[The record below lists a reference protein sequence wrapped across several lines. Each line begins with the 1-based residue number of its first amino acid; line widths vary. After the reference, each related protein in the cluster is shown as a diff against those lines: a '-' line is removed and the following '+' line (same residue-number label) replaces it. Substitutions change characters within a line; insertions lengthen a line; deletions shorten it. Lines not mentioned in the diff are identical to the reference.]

1 MFSVI
6 MPVYNGEKFIDDAIN
21 SVCAQTYDNW
31 ELIIV
36 NDGSKDNTADVLKKY
51 EINSQIK
58 IIHQE
63 NGGVSVAR
71 NTAISASKGEY
82 IVFLD
87 ADDVWHTNHL
97 EVMNELI
104 TEYPDAGLY
113 ATFTRTELVNGGII
127 EECNFFKDKPD
138 VVYLED
144 FFKAYYN
151 DKSAM
156 IFNITTACFSR
167 KALDVTGLFPVGCAI
182 GEDLELSLR
191 VAAYFPVVLS
201 KKATGTYK
209 KTNSTAT
216 KDISFDPDWKFFDTV
231 NNLYSDSR
239 IGSDKKEN
247 LKKIMQW
254 FTMRKARHLVICGR
268 RKEAF
273 SAYRDIGNDPKLLK
287 DKLITLAILLM
298 PVFMVR
304 KLFEVRWR
312 GRA

>member
-6 MPVYNGEKFIDDAIN
+6 MPVYNGEKFIDDAVS

-58 IIHQE
+58 IIHKE

-87 ADDVWHTNHL
+87 ADDVWHKNHL

-127 EECNFFKDKPD
+127 EECKFFKDKPD
-138 VVYLED
+138 VIYLED

-156 IFNITTACFSR
+156 IFNITTTCFSR

-182 GEDLELSLR
+182 GEDLELALR
-191 VAAYFPVVLS
+191 IAAYFPVVLS

-287 DKLITLAILLM
+287 DKLITLAILVM

>member
-6 MPVYNGEKFIDDAIN
+6 MPVYNGEKFIEDAVN

-71 NTAISASKGEY
+71 NTAISASQGEY

-87 ADDVWHTNHL
+87 ADDVWHSNHL

-127 EECNFFKDKPD
+127 EECDFFKDKPD

-144 FFKAYYN
+144 FFEAYYN

-182 GEDLELSLR
+182 GEDLELALR

-216 KDISFDPDWKFFDTV
+216 KDVSFDPDWKFFDTV
-231 NNLYSDSR
+231 NSLYSDSR

-298 PVFMVR
+298 PVFVVR

>member
-1 MFSVI
+1 
-6 MPVYNGEKFIDDAIN
+6 MPVYNGAKFIDDAIN

-36 NDGSKDNTADVLKKY
+36 NDGSKDNTAEVLKKY

-97 EVMNELI
+97 EVMNELV

-144 FFKAYYN
+144 FFEAYYN
-151 DKSAM
+151 DKSTK

-182 GEDLELSLR
+182 GEDLELCLR
-191 VAAYFPVVLS
+191 VAAYFPAVLT

-216 KDISFDPDWKFFDTV
+216 KDVSFDPDWKFFDTV

-239 IGSDKKEN
+239 ISSDKKEN
-247 LKKIMQW
+247 IKKIMQW

-298 PVFMVR
+298 PVFVVR

>member
-51 EINSQIK
+51 ETNSQIK
-58 IIHQE
+58 IIHKE

-144 FFKAYYN
+144 FFEAYYN

-182 GEDLELSLR
+182 GEDLELALR
-191 VAAYFPVVLS
+191 VAAYFPAVLS

-216 KDISFDPDWKFFDTV
+216 KDVSFDPDWKFFDTV
-231 NNLYSDSR
+231 NSLYSDSR

>member
-1 MFSVI
+1 MFSI
-6 MPVYNGEKFIDDAIN
+6 IIPVYNGEKFIEDAVN
-21 SVCAQTYDNW
+21 SVFEQTYNDW
-31 ELIIV
+31 EMVIV

-182 GEDLELSLR
+182 GEDLELALR

-216 KDISFDPDWKFFDTV
+216 KDVSFDPDWKFFDTV

-298 PVFMVR
+298 PVFIAR

>member
-31 ELIIV
+31 ELVIV

-58 IIHQE
+58 IIHKE

-71 NTAISASKGEY
+71 NTAISASKGDY

-87 ADDVWHTNHL
+87 ADDVWHSNHL

-127 EECNFFKDKPD
+127 EECNFFKNKPD

-144 FFKAYYN
+144 FFKTYYN

-182 GEDLELSLR
+182 GEDLELALR
-191 VAAYFPVVLS
+191 VAAYFPVVLC

-254 FTMRKARHLVICGR
+254 FTMRKVRHLVICGR

>member
-58 IIHQE
+58 IIHKE

-113 ATFTRTELVNGGII
+113 ATFTRTELINGGII
-127 EECNFFKDKPD
+127 EECKFFKDKPD

-144 FFKAYYN
+144 FFKAYHN

-182 GEDLELSLR
+182 GEDLELALR

>member
-1 MFSVI
+1 

-31 ELIIV
+31 ELVIV

-127 EECNFFKDKPD
+127 EECNFFKNKPD

-167 KALDVTGLFPVGCAI
+167 KALDITGLFPVGCAI

-191 VAAYFPVVLS
+191 VAAYFPVVLC

-231 NNLYSDSR
+231 NSLYSDSR
-239 IGSDKKEN
+239 IVSDKKEN

-254 FTMRKARHLVICGR
+254 FTMRKVRHLVICGR

-287 DKLITLAILLM
+287 DKLITIAILLM

>member
-6 MPVYNGEKFIDDAIN
+6 MPVYNGEKFIDDAIH

-58 IIHQE
+58 IIHKE

-87 ADDVWHTNHL
+87 ADDVWHSNHL

-113 ATFTRTELVNGGII
+113 ATFTRTELVNGGVI

-144 FFKAYYN
+144 FFEAYYN

-182 GEDLELSLR
+182 GEDLELALR

-216 KDISFDPDWKFFDTV
+216 KDVSFDPDWKFFDTV
-231 NNLYSDSR
+231 NSLYSDSR

>member
-6 MPVYNGEKFIDDAIN
+6 MPVYNGEKFIDDAVK

-51 EINSQIK
+51 ESNSQIK
-58 IIHQE
+58 IIHKE

-127 EECNFFKDKPD
+127 EECEFFKDKPD

-144 FFKAYYN
+144 FFEAYYN

-182 GEDLELSLR
+182 GEDLELALR
-191 VAAYFPVVLS
+191 VAAYFPVVLC

>member
-127 EECNFFKDKPD
+127 EECNFFKNKPD

-144 FFKAYYN
+144 FFKTYYN

-182 GEDLELSLR
+182 GEDLELALR
-191 VAAYFPVVLS
+191 IAAYFPVVLS

-239 IGSDKKEN
+239 ISSDKKEN
-247 LKKIMQW
+247 IKKIMQW

>member
-6 MPVYNGEKFIDDAIN
+6 MPVYNGEKFIEDAVN
-21 SVCAQTYDNW
+21 SVCAQTYNNW

-36 NDGSKDNTADVLKKY
+36 NDGSKDNTAEVLKKY
-51 EINSQIK
+51 ETNSQIK
-58 IIHQE
+58 IIHKE

-87 ADDVWHTNHL
+87 ADDVWHSNHL

-182 GEDLELSLR
+182 GEDLELALR

-254 FTMRKARHLVICGR
+254 FTMRRARHLVICGR

>member
-6 MPVYNGEKFIDDAIN
+6 MPVYNGEKFIDDAIQ

-58 IIHQE
+58 IIHKE

-87 ADDVWHTNHL
+87 ADDVWHSNHL

-127 EECNFFKDKPD
+127 EECKFFKDKPD

-182 GEDLELSLR
+182 GEDLELALR
-191 VAAYFPVVLS
+191 IAAYFPVVLS

-247 LKKIMQW
+247 LKKIMEW
-254 FTMRKARHLVICGR
+254 FSMRRCRHYIIDGKKKKAWNVYKKMNKKVIS
-268 RKEAF
+268 K
-273 SAYRDIGNDPKLLK
+273 K
-287 DKLITLAILLM
+287 DLAITTALLM
-298 PVFMVR
+298 LPVKVVG
-304 KLFEVRWR
+304 KIFEARWR
-312 GRA
+312 GQA

>member
-6 MPVYNGEKFIDDAIN
+6 MPVYNGEKFIDDAIH

-87 ADDVWHTNHL
+87 ADDVWHKNHL

-182 GEDLELSLR
+182 GEDLELALR

-254 FTMRKARHLVICGR
+254 FTMRKVRHLVICGR

>member
-6 MPVYNGEKFIDDAIN
+6 MPVYNGEKFIDDAIH

-51 EINSQIK
+51 ETNSQIK
-58 IIHQE
+58 IIHKE

-87 ADDVWHTNHL
+87 ADDVWHKNHL

-182 GEDLELSLR
+182 GEDLELALR
-191 VAAYFPVVLS
+191 IAAYFPVVLS

-254 FTMRKARHLVICGR
+254 FTMRKVRHLVICGR

-287 DKLITLAILLM
+287 DKLITIAILLM

>member
-6 MPVYNGEKFIDDAIN
+6 MPVYNGEKFIEDAVN

-58 IIHQE
+58 IIHKE

-71 NTAISASKGEY
+71 NTAISASQGEY

-87 ADDVWHTNHL
+87 ADDVWHSNHL

-127 EECNFFKDKPD
+127 EECDFFKDKPD

-144 FFKAYYN
+144 FFEAYYN

-182 GEDLELSLR
+182 GEDLELALR
-191 VAAYFPVVLS
+191 VAAYFPAVLS

-216 KDISFDPDWKFFDTV
+216 KDVSFDPDWKFFDTV
-231 NNLYSDSR
+231 NSLYSDSR

-287 DKLITLAILLM
+287 DKLITLVILLM

>member
-6 MPVYNGEKFIDDAIN
+6 MPVYNGEKFIVDAVN

-36 NDGSKDNTADVLKKY
+36 NDGSKDNTAEVLKKY

-127 EECNFFKDKPD
+127 EECNFFKNKPD
-138 VVYLED
+138 VVYLGD
-144 FFKAYYN
+144 FFKTYYN

-182 GEDLELSLR
+182 GEDLELALR
-191 VAAYFPVVLS
+191 VAAYFPVVLC

-231 NNLYSDSR
+231 NELYSDNRVSD
-239 IGSDKKEN
+239 DKKEN

-254 FTMRKARHLVICGR
+254 FTMRKVRHLVICGR
-268 RKEAF
+268 KKEAF

-287 DKLITLAILLM
+287 DKLITIAILLM

>member
-6 MPVYNGEKFIDDAIN
+6 MPVYNGEKFIDDAIH

-144 FFKAYYN
+144 FFEAYYN

-182 GEDLELSLR
+182 GEDLELALR
-191 VAAYFPVVLS
+191 VAAYFPAVLS

-209 KTNSTAT
+209 KANSTAT
-216 KDISFDPDWKFFDTV
+216 KDVSFDPDWKFFDTV

-254 FTMRKARHLVICGR
+254 FTMRRARHLVICGR

>member
-58 IIHQE
+58 IIHKE

-127 EECNFFKDKPD
+127 EECDFFKDKPD

-144 FFKAYYN
+144 FFEAYYN

-182 GEDLELSLR
+182 GEDLELALR
-191 VAAYFPVVLS
+191 VAAYFPAVLS

-216 KDISFDPDWKFFDTV
+216 KDVSFDPDWKFFDTV

-239 IGSDKKEN
+239 ISSDKKEN
-247 LKKIMQW
+247 IKKVMQW

-298 PVFMVR
+298 PVFVVR

>member
-6 MPVYNGEKFIDDAIN
+6 MPVYNGEKFIDDAVK

-51 EINSQIK
+51 ESNSQIK
-58 IIHQE
+58 IIHKE

>member
-6 MPVYNGEKFIDDAIN
+6 MPVYNGEKFIEDAVN

-58 IIHQE
+58 IIHKE

-144 FFKAYYN
+144 FFEAYYN

-182 GEDLELSLR
+182 GEDLELALR

-216 KDISFDPDWKFFDTV
+216 KDVSFDPDWKFFDTV

-239 IGSDKKEN
+239 ISSDKKEN
-247 LKKIMQW
+247 IKKVMQW

>member
-6 MPVYNGEKFIDDAIN
+6 MPVYNGEKFIDDAIH

-58 IIHQE
+58 IIHKE

-87 ADDVWHTNHL
+87 ADDVWHSNHL

-127 EECNFFKDKPD
+127 EECKFYVK
-138 VVYLED
+138 
-144 FFKAYYN
+144 
-151 DKSAM
+151 
-156 IFNITTACFSR
+156 
-167 KALDVTGLFPVGCAI
+167 
-182 GEDLELSLR
+182 EL
-191 VAAYFPVVLS
+191 Y
-201 KKATGTYK
+201 
-209 KTNSTAT
+209 
-216 KDISFDPDWKFFDTV
+216 
-231 NNLYSDSR
+231 
-239 IGSDKKEN
+239 
-247 LKKIMQW
+247 
-254 FTMRKARHLVICGR
+254 
-268 RKEAF
+268 
-273 SAYRDIGNDPKLLK
+273 
-287 DKLITLAILLM
+287 
-298 PVFMVR
+298 
-304 KLFEVRWR
+304 
-312 GRA
+312 

>member
-6 MPVYNGEKFIDDAIN
+6 MPVYNGEKFIDDAIQ

-36 NDGSKDNTADVLKKY
+36 NDGSKDNTAEVLKKY
-51 EINSQIK
+51 ETNPQIK
-58 IIHQE
+58 IIHKE

-113 ATFTRTELVNGGII
+113 ATFTRTELVNGGVI

-182 GEDLELSLR
+182 GEDLELALR
-191 VAAYFPVVLS
+191 IAAYFPVVLS

-216 KDISFDPDWKFFDTV
+216 KDVSFDPDWKFFDTV
-231 NNLYSDSR
+231 NSLYSDSR

>member
-6 MPVYNGEKFIDDAIN
+6 MPVYNGEKFIEDAVN

-182 GEDLELSLR
+182 GEDLELALR

-239 IGSDKKEN
+239 IGSEKKEN

-254 FTMRKARHLVICGR
+254 FTMRKVRHLVICGR

-298 PVFMVR
+298 PVFMAR

>member
-1 MFSVI
+1 
-6 MPVYNGEKFIDDAIN
+6 MPVYNGEKFIDDAIH

-36 NDGSKDNTADVLKKY
+36 NDGSKDNTADVFKKY

-58 IIHQE
+58 IIHKE

-87 ADDVWHTNHL
+87 ADDVWHSNHL

-182 GEDLELSLR
+182 GEDLELALR

-209 KTNSTAT
+209 KTNSIAT
-216 KDISFDPDWKFFDTV
+216 KDISFDPDWRFFDTV
-231 NNLYSDSR
+231 NELYSDNR
-239 IGSDKKEN
+239 VSDGKKEN

-254 FTMRKARHLVICGR
+254 FTMRKVRHLVICGR

-273 SAYRDIGNDPKLLK
+273 SAYHDIGNDPKLLK

-298 PVFMVR
+298 PVFVVR

>member
-6 MPVYNGEKFIDDAIN
+6 MPVYNGEKFIDDAIH

-51 EINSQIK
+51 ETNSQIK
-58 IIHQE
+58 IIHKE

-87 ADDVWHTNHL
+87 ADDVWHSNHL

-127 EECNFFKDKPD
+127 EECKFFKDKPD

-144 FFKAYYN
+144 FFEAYYN

-182 GEDLELSLR
+182 GEDLELALR

-247 LKKIMQW
+247 LKK
-254 FTMRKARHLVICGR
+254 R
-268 RKEAF
+268 
-273 SAYRDIGNDPKLLK
+273 
-287 DKLITLAILLM
+287 
-298 PVFMVR
+298 
-304 KLFEVRWR
+304 LFIWHQ
-312 GRA
+312 

>member
-6 MPVYNGEKFIDDAIN
+6 MPVYNGEKFIDDAIH

-51 EINSQIK
+51 ETNSQIK
-58 IIHQE
+58 IIHKE

-82 IVFLD
+82 IAFLD

-127 EECNFFKDKPD
+127 EECKFFKDKPD

-144 FFKAYYN
+144 FFKTYCN

-167 KALDVTGLFPVGCAI
+167 KALDVAGLFPVGCAI
-182 GEDLELSLR
+182 GEDLELALR
-191 VAAYFPVVLS
+191 IAAYFPVVLS

-216 KDISFDPDWKFFDTV
+216 KDVSFDPDWKFFDTV
-231 NNLYSDSR
+231 NSLYSDSR

>member
-6 MPVYNGEKFIDDAIN
+6 MPVYNGEKFIDDAIH

-51 EINSQIK
+51 ETNSQIK
-58 IIHQE
+58 IIHKE

-71 NTAISASKGEY
+71 NTAISASKGDY

-87 ADDVWHTNHL
+87 ADDVWHSNHL

-113 ATFTRTELVNGGII
+113 ATFTRTELVNGGVI

-182 GEDLELSLR
+182 GEDLELALR
-191 VAAYFPVVLS
+191 VAAYFPAVLS

-216 KDISFDPDWKFFDTV
+216 KDVSFDPDWKFFDTV

-239 IGSDKKEN
+239 ISSDKKEN
-247 LKKIMQW
+247 IKKVMQW

-298 PVFMVR
+298 PVFVVR

>member
-6 MPVYNGEKFIDDAIN
+6 MPVYNGEKFIDDAVN

-31 ELIIV
+31 ELIRV
-36 NDGSKDNTADVLKKY
+36 NDGSKDNTAEVLKKY
-51 EINSQIK
+51 EANSQIK
-58 IIHQE
+58 VLHKDNE
-63 NGGVSVAR
+63 GVSVAR
-71 NTAISASKGEY
+71 NTAISASQGDY

-87 ADDVWHTNHL
+87 ADDIWHKNHL

-104 TEYPDAGLY
+104 TGYPDAGLY
-113 ATFTRTELVNGGII
+113 GTYTRTELVNGDIM
-127 EECNFFKDKPD
+127 EECNFFKDKPNE
-138 VVYLED
+138 VYLED
-144 FFKAYYN
+144 FFEAYYN
-151 DKSAM
+151 DKTAKM
-156 IFNITTACFSR
+156 FTVITTCFSR
-167 KALDVTGLFPVGCAI
+167 KALDVAGMFPVGCAI

-201 KKATGTYK
+201 KLATATYK
-209 KTNSTAT
+209 KVNSTAT
-216 KDISFDPDWKFFDTV
+216 KDISFDPDWRFFDTV
-231 NNLYSDSR
+231 NELYSDNR
-239 IGSDKKEN
+239 VSDGKKEN

-254 FTMRKARHLVICGR
+254 FTMRKVRHLVICGR

-287 DKLITLAILLM
+287 DKLITIAILLM

-312 GRA
+312 GKA

>member
-1 MFSVI
+1 
-6 MPVYNGEKFIDDAIN
+6 MPVYNGEKFIDDAIH

-51 EINSQIK
+51 ETNSQIK
-58 IIHQE
+58 IIHKE

-97 EVMNELI
+97 EVMNELV

-182 GEDLELSLR
+182 GEDLELALR
-191 VAAYFPVVLS
+191 VAAYFPAVLS

-216 KDISFDPDWKFFDTV
+216 KDVSFDPDWKFFDTV
-231 NNLYSDSR
+231 NNLR
-239 IGSDKKEN
+239 
-247 LKKIMQW
+247 
-254 FTMRKARHLVICGR
+254 
-268 RKEAF
+268 
-273 SAYRDIGNDPKLLK
+273 LL
-287 DKLITLAILLM
+287 
-298 PVFMVR
+298 
-304 KLFEVRWR
+304 E
-312 GRA
+312 

>member
-113 ATFTRTELVNGGII
+113 ATFTKTELAS
-127 EECNFFKDKPD
+127 C
-138 VVYLED
+138 
-144 FFKAYYN
+144 
-151 DKSAM
+151 
-156 IFNITTACFSR
+156 R
-167 KALDVTGLFPVGCAI
+167 K
-182 GEDLELSLR
+182 
-191 VAAYFPVVLS
+191 
-201 KKATGTYK
+201 
-209 KTNSTAT
+209 
-216 KDISFDPDWKFFDTV
+216 
-231 NNLYSDSR
+231 
-239 IGSDKKEN
+239 
-247 LKKIMQW
+247 M
-254 FTMRKARHLVICGR
+254 
-268 RKEAF
+268 
-273 SAYRDIGNDPKLLK
+273 
-287 DKLITLAILLM
+287 
-298 PVFMVR
+298 
-304 KLFEVRWR
+304 
-312 GRA
+312 

>member
-6 MPVYNGEKFIDDAIN
+6 MPVYNGEKFIDDAIH

-87 ADDVWHTNHL
+87 ADDVWHSNHL

-113 ATFTRTELVNGGII
+113 ATFTRTELVNGGVI

-144 FFKAYYN
+144 FFEAYYN

-182 GEDLELSLR
+182 GEDLELALR

-216 KDISFDPDWKFFDTV
+216 KDVSFDPDWKFFDTV
-231 NNLYSDSR
+231 NSLYSDSR

>member
-51 EINSQIK
+51 ETNSQIK
-58 IIHQE
+58 IIHKE

-127 EECNFFKDKPD
+127 EECDFFKDKPD

-144 FFKAYYN
+144 FFEAYYN

-182 GEDLELSLR
+182 GEDLELALR

-216 KDISFDPDWKFFDTV
+216 KDVSFDPDWKFFDTV
-231 NNLYSDSR
+231 NSLYSDSR

>member
-182 GEDLELSLR
+182 GEDLELALR

-254 FTMRKARHLVICGR
+254 FTMRKVRHLVICGR
-268 RKEAF
+268 KKEAF

>member
-1 MFSVI
+1 M
-6 MPVYNGEKFIDDAIN
+6 
-21 SVCAQTYDNW
+21 
-31 ELIIV
+31 
-36 NDGSKDNTADVLKKY
+36 
-51 EINSQIK
+51 
-58 IIHQE
+58 
-63 NGGVSVAR
+63 
-71 NTAISASKGEY
+71 
-82 IVFLD
+82 FLD

-113 ATFTRTELVNGGII
+113 ATFTRTELVNGGVI

-144 FFKAYYN
+144 FFEAYYN

-182 GEDLELSLR
+182 GEDLELALR
-191 VAAYFPVVLS
+191 VAAYFPVVLC

-216 KDISFDPDWKFFDTV
+216 KDVSFDPDWKFFDTV

-247 LKKIMQW
+247 IKKIMQW

-287 DKLITLAILLM
+287 DKLITIAILLM

>member
-6 MPVYNGEKFIDDAIN
+6 MPVYNGEKFIDDAIH

-51 EINSQIK
+51 ETNSQIK
-58 IIHQE
+58 IIHKE

-87 ADDVWHTNHL
+87 ADDVWHSNHL
-97 EVMNELI
+97 EVMNGLI

-127 EECNFFKDKPD
+127 EECKFFKDKPD

-182 GEDLELSLR
+182 GEDLELALR
-191 VAAYFPVVLS
+191 IAAYFPVVLS

-254 FTMRKARHLVICGR
+254 FTMRKVRHLVICGR

-287 DKLITLAILLM
+287 DKLITIAILLM

-312 GRA
+312 GQA

>member
-31 ELIIV
+31 ELVIV

-127 EECNFFKDKPD
+127 EECNFFKNKPD
-138 VVYLED
+138 VVYLGD
-144 FFKAYYN
+144 FFKTYYN

-182 GEDLELSLR
+182 GEDLELALR

-216 KDISFDPDWKFFDTV
+216 KDVSFDPDWKFFDTV
-231 NNLYSDSR
+231 NSLYSDSR

>member
-127 EECNFFKDKPD
+127 EECNFFKNKPD

-182 GEDLELSLR
+182 GEDLELALR
-191 VAAYFPVVLS
+191 VAAYFPAVLT

-216 KDISFDPDWKFFDTV
+216 KDVSFDPDWKFFDTV

-254 FTMRKARHLVICGR
+254 FTMRKVRHLVICGR

-273 SAYRDIGNDPKLLK
+273 SAYRNIGNDPKLLK

-298 PVFMVR
+298 PVFVVR

>member
-6 MPVYNGEKFIDDAIN
+6 MPVYNGEKFIEDAVN

-58 IIHQE
+58 IIHKE

-113 ATFTRTELVNGGII
+113 ATFTRTELVNGGVI

-144 FFKAYYN
+144 FFEAYYN

-182 GEDLELSLR
+182 GEDLELALR

-216 KDISFDPDWKFFDTV
+216 KDVSFDPDWKFFDTV
-231 NNLYSDSR
+231 NSLYSDSR